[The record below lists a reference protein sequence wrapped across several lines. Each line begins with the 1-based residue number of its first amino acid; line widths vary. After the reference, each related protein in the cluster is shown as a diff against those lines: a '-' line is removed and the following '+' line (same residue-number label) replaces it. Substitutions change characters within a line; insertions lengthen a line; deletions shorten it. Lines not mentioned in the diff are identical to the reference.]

1 MTRDSR
7 GVEEKSRIIRGGF
20 WFYLSNVVVSV
31 MGFIYWMAI
40 SIIAGPSIL
49 GYTSAIVSLS
59 FLINGVASFGVNY
72 GLQRFLGLS
81 YGSGDVVALKKYFW
95 STFYVSLAIYGIVSI
110 ALFTLGVYGYL
121 LPGFTRE
128 MMVLASIMVFLGV
141 NIVFQ
146 SFYVGIVKTHMLT
159 LVNFIGNSIRLFLG
173 IILVYLGF
181 SWIGATLGYIA
192 TLLVSIVIGLV
203 YAVYLLG
210 RPTGFSLTCV
220 KDVYVAGLASWIPF
234 VIMIVGQWFG
244 VLSVYGYTGVVE
256 TGVYY
261 ISFTIAN
268 FVIFIGA
275 SLVQLLLPVLSG
287 MVDGR
292 KRLAS
297 WVMKISIVLVS
308 PLSMF
313 LVFYP
318 ETILGFLGEKYIGG
332 ASLLSILVLSG
343 IPVVATLA
351 INNLVYAYGM
361 YSRVLGIGLAQNIPR
376 LLLYLLLTPVYGGY
390 GTAIAYTIGSFT
402 GLAFAAITS
411 YSVGFRAGL
420 QSLVKAVILPA
431 TIASGLYILGAS
443 WYFALGAIIAVVV
456 IGYPKLGVVT
466 KSDVRELVKA
476 LYLEDYVKK
485 MYPLLK
491 PIIDY
496 LF

>member
-1 MTRDSR
+1 MTGDNTS
-7 GVEEKSRIIRGGF
+7 VQEKSRIIRGGF

-31 MGFIYWMAI
+31 MGFIYWMII
-40 SIIAGPSIL
+40 SVIAGPSVL

-59 FLINGVASFGVNY
+59 FLLNGIASLGVNY

-81 YGSGDVVALKKYFW
+81 YGSKNIVALKKYFW
-95 STFYVSLAIYGIVSI
+95 STFYVSIVIYGIASI
-110 ALFTLGVYGYL
+110 ALFISGATGHL
-121 LPGFTRE
+121 LPGFTSE
-128 MMVLASIMVFLGV
+128 MTILASIMVFLGV

-146 SFYVGIVKTHMLT
+146 SFYIGIVKTHILT
-159 LVNFIGNSIRLFLG
+159 LVNLIGNSIRLFLG
-173 IILVYLGF
+173 ILLVYLGF

-192 TLLVSIVIGLV
+192 TLLVSVVIGLAYV
-203 YAVYLLG
+203 VYLLG
-210 RPTGFSLTCV
+210 RPAGFSVSCV

-275 SLVQLLLPVLSG
+275 SMVQLLLPVLSG

-297 WVMKISIVLVS
+297 WVMKMSIVLVS

-318 ETILGFLGEKYIGG
+318 ETILGLLGEKYVSG
-332 ASLLSILVLSG
+332 ASLLSILALSG

-361 YSRVLGIGLAQNIPR
+361 YGRVLGIGLAQNIPR
-376 LLLYLLLTPVYGGY
+376 LILYLLLTPVYGGY

-402 GLAFAAITS
+402 GLVFAVITS
-411 YSVGFRAGL
+411 YSIGFRTNL
-420 QSLVKAVILPA
+420 KSLAKAIILP
-431 TIASGLYILGAS
+431 TVLASGLYLLGVP
-443 WYFALGAIIAVVV
+443 WYFALVAIIVVAV

-466 KSDVRELVKA
+466 RSDVRELVKA
-476 LYLEDYVKK
+476 FYLEDYVKK
-485 MYPLLK
+485 IYPLLK

>member
-1 MTRDSR
+1 MSRDSR

-40 SIIAGPSIL
+40 SIIAGPSVL

-59 FLINGVASFGVNY
+59 FLLNGIAGLGVNY

-81 YGSGDVVALKKYFW
+81 YGSKNIVALKKYFW
-95 STFYVSLAIYGIVSI
+95 STFYVSMVIYGIVSI
-110 ALFTLGVYGYL
+110 VLFILGVYGYL

-128 MMVLASIMVFLGV
+128 MTILASVMVFLGV

-146 SFYVGIVKTHMLT
+146 SFYVGIVKTHILT
-159 LVNFIGNSIRLFLG
+159 LVNLVGNSIRLFLG
-173 IILVYLGF
+173 IFLVYLGF

-192 TLLVSIVIGLV
+192 TLLVGVVIGLAYV
-203 YAVYLLG
+203 MYILG
-210 RPTGFSLTCV
+210 RPTGFSLSCV

-234 VIMIVGQWFG
+234 VIMIAGQWFG
-244 VLSVYGYTGVVE
+244 VLSVFGYTGVVE

-275 SLVQLLLPVLSG
+275 SMVQLLLPVLSG

-318 ETILGFLGEKYIGG
+318 ETVLGLLGEKYVGG

-343 IPVVATLA
+343 IPIVATLA

-390 GTAIAYTIGSFT
+390 GAAIAYTIGSFT
-402 GLAFAAITS
+402 GLAFASITS
-411 YSVGFRAGL
+411 YSIGFRAGL
-420 QSLVKAVILPA
+420 QSLAKAIILPA
-431 TIASGLYILGAS
+431 AVAGGLYILGVP
-443 WYFALGAIIAVVV
+443 WYFALGAIIAVIV

-466 KSDVRELVKA
+466 RSDVRELVKA

-485 MYPLLK
+485 MYSLLK